1 MSAQTVH
8 ANCLVVG
15 TRGILVRGRSGSGKS
30 ELTDLLIEAAGVK
43 GNLGVLVA
51 DDRVY
56 LSSLDGQLVARAP
69 ETISGLME
77 VRGRGVV
84 KMLSMAAAKIDLLV
98 DLKPEGAIERHPD
111 SALGCEKMDGV
122 PVPVCIC
129 QENRPLESTRLIRWS
144 LRELFPASP
153 DYI

>member
-15 TRGILVRGRSGSGKS
+15 TRGIVIQGPSGSGKS
-30 ELTDLLIEAAGVK
+30 ELTDLLIEAAGNK

-56 LSSLDGQLVARAP
+56 LSSCRGTLVARVP

-84 KMLSMAAAKIDLLV
+84 ETVSMSAAKVDLLV
-98 DLKPEGAIERHPD
+98 DLKPLGEIERLPE
-111 SALGCEKMDGV
+111 SAFGSRKLGGV
-122 PVPVCIC
+122 LVPVCTC
-129 QENRPLESTRLIRWS
+129 PQNRPWESARLIRWR
-144 LRELFPASP
+144 LRQLFPEAP

>member
-15 TRGILVRGRSGSGKS
+15 THGILVRGRSGSGKS

-56 LSSLDGQLVARAP
+56 LSSIDGKLLARAP

-84 KMLSMAAAKIDLLV
+84 KTLSMAAAKIDLLV
-98 DLKPEGAIERHPD
+98 DLKPESAIERHPD
-111 SALGCEKMDGV
+111 SPLGCEKMDGI
-122 PVPVCIC
+122 PVPVCSC
-129 QENRPLESTRLIRWS
+129 PENKPLESTRLIRWS
-144 LRELFPASP
+144 LRELFPGAP

>member
-30 ELTDLLIEAAGVK
+30 ELTDLLIEAAGVR

-56 LSSLDGQLVARAP
+56 LAARDGQLVARAP
-69 ETISGLME
+69 DTISGLME
-77 VRGRGVV
+77 VRGRGLVRTV
-84 KMLSMAAAKIDLLV
+84 SMSAAKVDLLV
-98 DLKPEGAIERHPD
+98 DLKPEDAIERLPA

-122 PVPVCIC
+122 PIPVCSC
-129 QENRPLESTRLIRWS
+129 PENRPWDSTRLIRWS
-144 LRELFPASP
+144 LRELFPGAP

>member
-15 TRGILVRGRSGSGKS
+15 TRGIVVRGRSGSGKS
-30 ELTDLLIEAAGVK
+30 ELTDLLIEAARIR

-56 LSSLDGQLVARAP
+56 LSSHDGQLVARAP

-77 VRGRGVV
+77 VRGRGLV
-84 KMLSMAAAKIDLLV
+84 KTVSMSTAKVDLLV
-98 DLKPEGAIERHPD
+98 DLKPEDAIERLPE
-111 SALGCEKMDGV
+111 SALGCQNLDGV
-122 PVPVCIC
+122 PIPVCSC
-129 QENRPLESTRLIRWS
+129 PENRPWESTRLIRWS
-144 LRELFPASP
+144 LRELFPGAP